1 MNLWDYTRETIYVIY
16 ISPALKW
23 EIKKEKLKINIFLG
37 RPKKPKH
44 CCACWSMALIR
55 IGLMRVVNSIS
66 LPWNNE
72 YYRNLLR
79 FSSGFGWDKDTK
91 KFTAPNEVW
100 NEYLQVDNLLK
111 GHKKDTYLRDDTFE
125 DFEDLEKVYGQN
137 IAKGNN
143 TVGLGD
149 TTDARTYIARD
160 NDGDDEND
168 GDPDADDD
176 GDDGDGVEQ
185 ASSLRRSNAIEK
197 LPVRKRARTDV
208 YNVEKISDEINAVTG
223 TTNQIVSMIQQR
235 WQKEA
240 EEKEADEKV
249 NNVWDIIK
257 EIPDLEEN
265 ERFDAMNL
273 VHQLCMKA
281 GFMSMTREERFRW
294 IKRSVRKP

>member
-1 MNLWDYTRETIYVIY
+1 M
-16 ISPALKW
+16 
-23 EIKKEKLKINIFLG
+23 
-37 RPKKPKH
+37 
-44 CCACWSMALIR
+44 
-55 IGLMRVVNSIS
+55 
-66 LPWNNE
+66 
-72 YYRNLLR
+72 
-79 FSSGFGWDKDTK
+79 
-91 KFTAPNEVW
+91 
-100 NEYLQVDNLLK
+100 
-111 GHKKDTYLRDDTFE
+111 KDTYLRDDTFE

-168 GDPDADDD
+168 GDADADDD
-176 GDDGDGVEQ
+176 GDDDDGVEQ

-208 YNVEKISDEINAVTG
+208 YNVEKISDEISAVTG

-240 EEKEADEKV
+240 EEKEAEEKV
-249 NNVWDIIK
+249 NNVWDVIK

-273 VHQLCMKA
+273 VHQLGMKA

>member
-1 MNLWDYTRETIYVIY
+1 D
-16 ISPALKW
+16 
-23 EIKKEKLKINIFLG
+23 
-37 RPKKPKH
+37 
-44 CCACWSMALIR
+44 
-55 IGLMRVVNSIS
+55 
-66 LPWNNE
+66 
-72 YYRNLLR
+72 LLR

-111 GHKKDTYLRDDTFE
+111 
-125 DFEDLEKVYGQN
+125 VYGQN

-149 TTDARTYIARD
+149 TTNARTYIARD

-168 GDPDADDD
+168 GDADADDD
-176 GDDGDGVEQ
+176 GDDDDG
-185 ASSLRRSNAIEK
+185 
-197 LPVRKRARTDV
+197 
-208 YNVEKISDEINAVTG
+208 
-223 TTNQIVSMIQQR
+223 IVSMIQQR

-240 EEKEADEKV
+240 EEKEAEEKV
-249 NNVWDIIK
+249 NNVWDVIK

-273 VHQLCMKA
+273 VHQLGMKA
-281 GFMSMTREERFRW
+281 GFMSMTRQERFRW

>member
-16 ISPALKW
+16 ISPALKL

-55 IGLMRVVNSIS
+55 IGLMRVVNSIN

-79 FSSGFGWDKDTK
+79 FSLGFGWDKDTK
-91 KFTAPNEVW
+91 KFSAPNEVW

-149 TTDARTYIARD
+149 TTGARTYIARD

-168 GDPDADDD
+168 GDADADDD
-176 GDDGDGVEQ
+176 GDDDDGVEQ
-185 ASSLRRSNAIEK
+185 TSSLRRSNAIEK

-208 YNVEKISDEINAVTG
+208 YNVEKISDEISAVTG

-235 WQKEA
+235 WQKKA
-240 EEKEADEKV
+240 EEKEAEEKV
-249 NNVWDIIK
+249 NNV
-257 EIPDLEEN
+257 
-265 ERFDAMNL
+265 
-273 VHQLCMKA
+273 
-281 GFMSMTREERFRW
+281 
-294 IKRSVRKP
+294 